1 MRLPGTESNPS
12 RESTKPAFLATR
24 GIVHEQHVALAV
36 AALERQ
42 RRLRAKGLPIPTLK
56 GKEALPC

>member
-1 MRLPGTESNPS
+1 MRLPVTESNPS

-24 GIVHEQHVALAV
+24 G
-36 AALERQ
+36 
-42 RRLRAKGLPIPTLK
+42 PIPTLK